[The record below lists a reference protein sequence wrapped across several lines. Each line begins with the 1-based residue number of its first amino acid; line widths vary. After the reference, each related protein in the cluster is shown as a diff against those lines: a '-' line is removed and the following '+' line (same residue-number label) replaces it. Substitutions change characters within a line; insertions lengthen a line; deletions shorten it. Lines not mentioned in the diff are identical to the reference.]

1 MGKALFEE
9 REYEEKKGKVKRDTA
24 YFKSDWLQK
33 FLKKN
38 DFKDFTTTQMLAHIR
53 SKLNGGDGRRKI
65 KGKTAY
71 LWYVP
76 WTRKNNDDFETPD
89 MKEETPF

>member
-1 MGKALFEE
+1 M
-9 REYEEKKGKVKRDTA
+9 KKKKVRVKRDTA
-24 YFKSDWLQK
+24 YFKSEWLQK

-38 DFKDFTTTQMLAHIR
+38 DFKDFNTTEMTAHIR
-53 SKLNGGDGRRKI
+53 NKLGGGDIRRKI

-76 WTRKNNDDFETPD
+76 WIKKNTDEFDTPD
-89 MKEETPF
+89 MTEETPF

>member
-9 REYEEKKGKVKRDTA
+9 REYEEKKGKLNRDTA
-24 YFKSDWLQK
+24 YFKSEWLQK
-33 FLKKN
+33 FLKRN
-38 DFKDFTTTQMLAHIR
+38 DFKDFTATEMLAHIR
-53 SKLNGGDGRRKI
+53 SKLNGGDVRKKI

-76 WTRKNNDDFETPD
+76 WIRKSTDEFDTPD
-89 MKEETPF
+89 MTEETPF